1 MISVMIR
8 NHLGGLPLNII
19 LRLRFHPVILA
30 ILSVCAV
37 LLALLPLYRLTMDAI
52 PRYDDYSYGIRF
64 WQDLRYGFGLRAM
77 WDAGFHTA
85 LDCHYSW
92 QGTYSSIFMMAL
104 MPGAMGFEYYFL
116 GPVLLITSMT
126 FCTFFMVWTLTKY
139 FLKADLA
146 DRILL
151 SSVITL
157 ALVELIHTAQQGF
170 YWYNSGVH
178 YTFMHSMFFLL
189 VSVCVAL
196 SFSGTRIRS
205 VLLCLAG
212 MILSFICAGANFVTC
227 LQGLLFLIS
236 AAVYTFFKNR
246 KHSLWFVPVLLI
258 YTIGFFTNVTAP
270 GNANRQAWYTG
281 DPAPMAIFHSYTEA
295 FRQLPRF
302 TGLYMLIFAL
312 LAFPV
317 ILRMVQKTTFSFRFP
332 GLFLFLTFSFYATG
346 FTSSF
351 YSMGTH
357 GLARTWIAIKMTCQ
371 ILFFANEI
379 YWTGYWIRL
388 MERKPI
394 ASRRFSPLSDHY
406 VLYYLVV
413 LLLFLGAFR
422 ITQDKIGSVS
432 SWGAYYYVHSGEANN
447 FHNEFL
453 NRVAII
459 QSCPDPVVAVPSY
472 KYLPWFLIN
481 QDISVDSNEEENRI
495 MAKYFGKEILYR
507 LPD

>member
-1 MISVMIR
+1 M
-8 NHLGGLPLNII
+8 
-19 LRLRFHPVILA
+19 A

-37 LLALLPLYRLTMDAI
+37 LLALLPLYRLAMYAI

-64 WQDLRYGFGLRAM
+64 WQNLRYGFGLRAM
-77 WDAGFHTA
+77 WDAGFSTA

-104 MPGAMGFEYYFL
+104 MPGALGFEYYIL
-116 GPVLLITSMT
+116 GPVLLISSMV
-126 FCTFFMVWTLTKY
+126 FCTFLMVWTLTKY
-139 FLKADLA
+139 LLKADLA
-146 DRILL
+146 DRILF
-151 SSVITL
+151 SSMVTL

-189 VSVCVAL
+189 VSVCVSL
-196 SFSGTRIRS
+196 IYSQTGTRS
-205 VLLCLAG
+205 LFLCLAG
-212 MILSFICAGANFVTC
+212 MILSFICAGANYVTS
-227 LQGLLFLIS
+227 LQGFLFLIS
-236 AAVYTFFKNR
+236 ACIYTFFKNR
-246 KHSLWFVPVLLI
+246 KHSLWFLPCLVT
-258 YTIGFFTNVTAP
+258 YMIGFFLNVTAP
-270 GNANRQAWYTG
+270 GNDKRQAWYIG
-281 DPAPMAIFHSYTEA
+281 DTAPVAILHSYLEA

-302 TGLYMLIFAL
+302 TSLYMLIFAL

-317 ILRMVQKTTFSFRFP
+317 ILRMIRRTNFSFCFP

-357 GLARTWIAIKMTCQ
+357 GLTRTWIAIKMTYQ

-379 YWTGYWIRL
+379 FWTGYVIRR
-388 MERKPI
+388 MERKPNT
-394 ASRRFSPLSDHY
+394 SRPFPSLGEHY
-406 VLYYLVV
+406 VIYYLVI
-413 LLLFLGAFR
+413 LLLFVGAFH
-422 ITQDKIGSVS
+422 ITRDKIGSVS

-453 NRVAII
+453 KRVEII
-459 QSCPDPVVAVPSY
+459 QNCPESVVAVPSY
-472 KYLPWFLIN
+472 QYMPWFLIN

-495 MAKYFGKEILYR
+495 MAKYFGKELLYR
-507 LPD
+507 LPDCYSLD